1 MWLPRAV
8 TNSDT
13 HGKGWGD
20 VQRQRCSSRS
30 VAQDMTSHLFISA
43 VFGTNYCVF
52 IYFRPRMDAS
62 VSTRPYTFCATSI
75 GYVVGQDDGQREW
88 ARNAGMRF
96 LITNRLMRGR
106 GVVFFI
112 IAENAF
118 MRMYEARSIS
128 VGPQNFSALLQLW
141 LLFAWVCAILYGG
154 YRGAVWFWKPSRD
167 SVLPSRCGGNIVTAQ
182 RQFLGGC

>member
-1 MWLPRAV
+1 
-8 TNSDT
+8 
-13 HGKGWGD
+13 
-20 VQRQRCSSRS
+20 
-30 VAQDMTSHLFISA
+30 
-43 VFGTNYCVF
+43 
-52 IYFRPRMDAS
+52 MDAS

-154 YRGAVWFWKPSRD
+154 YRGVIVFGFGNQGVIVSVSLAVKMRRKHSHSTKAVFGRLLMPYGREFLVAECSRGASRGRVLAWRDDDISLAVPSE
-167 SVLPSRCGGNIVTAQ
+167 SRQVYCI
-182 RQFLGGC
+182 LWC